1 MGICIHGI
9 AHPGAP
15 FASLSEQV
23 MAIPPDQP
31 LNLDNRSLKVVYF
44 IGGNGELRLDDAT
57 RYPIHAGDLFVLP
70 HPCRQHYFAAD
81 RRLGSRLHALI
92 VRLDPEPTG
101 NSGDASPLARYLHDS
116 FPGVVR
122 LPTKGWFDFWD
133 GWIAL
138 QQLRN
143 LPATW
148 HYPLARAI
156 LTIWLARAA
165 EKMARYPALPADR
178 QWETIDRAAARLAE
192 SEGEAHW
199 KELERLKEDPT
210 LTAAFTRHFGKAPSA
225 FSLQIRLERAKAEMV
240 RLSEPLSQ
248 VAKRAGFSSL
258 STFSRAF
265 RHAVGRSPT
274 RYRNQ
279 YRSNSTQE
287 ETTAPLR
294 NLQALC
300 EPAAPGWHLLSLPHC
315 GPMEE
320 DGVLFPLAGCCEV
333 AGKTP
338 LRLAEG
344 EVLLLWVDARA
355 TLEISETTTG
365 SKLVFFPFS
374 LLWPDAS
381 ASERRHLVR
390 QCRAASRGGRLLAL
404 PIERLREIDAL
415 RACLFA
421 PVSPHSLQLGHSLV
435 RTLFFGSLS
444 RMEGKSGALT
454 PRPSRH
460 QPLIIEHV
468 HEYIR
473 KNLHRPMTLADVAW
487 DAGVSEEHLARLY
500 RATTGETLFGYI
512 KACRLTKARQLLA
525 DTSLPVHTVAERS
538 GFQNAGLFGRT
549 FKATYHETPGAFRQ
563 RIAPVFGKGISSRD
577 HDEPPSGS

>member
-1 MGICIHGI
+1 MGIFIHGI

-31 LNLDNRSLKVVYF
+31 LKLDNHSLKVVYF

-70 HPCRQHYFAAD
+70 HPCSQHYFAAD

-92 VRLDPEPTG
+92 VRLEPEATANG
-101 NSGDASPLARYLHDS
+101 GDTSPLASYLRDS

-138 QQLRN
+138 QQLRQ

-156 LTIWLARAA
+156 LTLWLARAA

-178 QWETIDRAAARLAE
+178 QWEAIDRAAARLAE

-199 KELERLKEDPT
+199 KELERLKEDSR
-210 LTAAFTRHFGKAPSA
+210 LAAAFTRHFGKAPAA

-265 RHAVGRSPT
+265 RHAVGRSPS

-279 YRSNSTQE
+279 YQSHSTCE
-287 ETTAPLR
+287 EATTPRR
-294 NLQALC
+294 NLQTLF
-300 EPAAPGWHLLSLPHC
+300 EPDSPGWRLLLVPHD
-315 GPMEE
+315 GPLEE
-320 DGVLFPLAGCCEV
+320 DGALFPLAGCCTV

-355 TLEISETTTG
+355 TLEIGETITG
-365 SKLVFFPFS
+365 SQLVFFPLS

-381 ASERRHLVR
+381 ASERRHLIR
-390 QCRAASRGGRLLAL
+390 QCRAASRGGGVLAL
-404 PIERLREIDAL
+404 PIERWREVDAL
-415 RACLFA
+415 RTSLLA
-421 PVSPHSLQLGHSLV
+421 PVSPHSIQLGHSLA

-444 RMEGKSGALT
+444 RMESQSGSLT

-500 RATTGETLFGYI
+500 RATTGETLFAYI
-512 KACRLTKARQLLA
+512 KACRLTTARQLLLS
-525 DTSLPVHTVAERS
+525 TSLPIHAVAEKS
-538 GFQNAGLFGRT
+538 GFANAGFFGRT
-549 FKATYHETPGAFRQ
+549 FKAAYRETPGAFR
-563 RIAPVFGKGISSRD
+563 RRAAPDSPILAK
-577 HDEPPSGS
+577 